1 MNSSK
6 AAIVSSFLLVL
17 LTQGNIGDVTLAG
30 NIVFLVVLTG
40 VSLLFAFLSVSR
52 AETKD
57 LP

>member
-30 NIVFLVVLTG
+30 NIVFLVVLAG